1 VADTD
6 AMPDPAALGQKMTSD
21 NASRYAFVHGVRRT
35 RQTLEVWRD
44 GPWRVLGRWFALSF
58 AIAILLLLA
67 VWAVAGVS
75 ETNGLNVETTSPP
88 FAVGTVHDAFAI
100 FGKNLLVLA
109 FHAMACVAGFIAGSS
124 LPLQAEHQHGWRRA
138 IHERGGQIAIIFVV
152 GATTFSLSAQALV
165 IGADA
170 AGVAERLHTSPA
182 VLLVGLLAHAPLELT
197 ALFLP
202 LAAWISASRRG
213 DWDQLLAATVV
224 TVIIALPMLLAA
236 AFIEVFVSPH
246 VLHALL

>member
-1 VADTD
+1 
-6 AMPDPAALGQKMTSD
+6 MHDPAALGEQMTSEH
-21 NASRYAFVHGVRRT
+21 ASRYAFVHGVRRT
-35 RQTLEVWRD
+35 RQTLEVWRAD
-44 GPWRVLGRWFALSF
+44 RWGVLGRWFALSF

-75 ETNGLNVETTSPP
+75 ETNGLTVEVTSPI
-88 FAVGTVHDAFAI
+88 FA
-100 FGKNLLVLA
+100 KNLLVLA

-124 LPLQAEHQHGWRRA
+124 LPLQAEQQKSRVMRA
-138 IHERGGQIAIIFVV
+138 IHHRGGQIAIAFVIA
-152 GATTFSLSAQALV
+152 ATTFSLSAQALL

-170 AGVAERLHTSPA
+170 AGVAERLHTTPA

-213 DWDQLLAATVV
+213 DWDQLLAATLV

-246 VLHALL
+246 VLHALLG